1 MWLKLK
7 VRNLQKFVIKA
18 MGILQFGKIV
28 LLMKGFYICL
38 ILTLILFLRKLLP
51 K

>member
-28 LLMKGFYICL
+28 LKRDQGLLHLAGFSGQC
-38 ILTLILFLRKLLP
+38 
-51 K
+51 